1 MTTHTYLNKH
11 LITNWD
17 DKIKHLWTIR
27 VALFWVAVSAM
38 AGVWSALVDTIPT
51 WLYVSG
57 GIIMNLSL
65 GVARLAK
72 QPGVDE

>member
-1 MTTHTYLNKH
+1 MLTEFLDKR
-11 LITNWD
+11 LIADWRF
-17 DKIKHLWTIR
+17 KVRHLWTIR
-27 VALFWVAVSAM
+27 VALFWIVVSAI
-38 AGVWSALVDTIPT
+38 AGVWSALDGAIPT

-57 GIIMNLSL
+57 GILMNVSL